1 MGDGVETFVYGSHER
16 VSKPFWPC
24 RGQLATTDGFLTKRY
39 GLGIEEVGMHT
50 PPRILVV
57 DDQAM
62 NVDILKDRLTVQGY
76 EVLTATDGEE
86 ALSIAMAQHPDLILL
101 DIIMLGMD
109 GHEVCRRL
117 KSNPSLPLMPIIMIT
132 AKSEA
137 QDIVAGFQAGADE
150 YLTKPLDQA
159 ALVARI
165 EAMLRLKSRHDVGWD
180 RAAQLESQAAAME
193 VWGQMLEDQIQ
204 DQVAEL
210 ERMGRLK
217 QFVLPEL
224 VERFVSPGA
233 RQHALIQRRDVT
245 ILCCVL
251 HGFTRFVDAAAPEV
265 VFDVLGN
272 YHQVMRR
279 FLTPYEGIVKWFSGN
294 RLLVVFNAL
303 LPCPDAIAD
312 AVHMA
317 LSIGQPLGDLR
328 ERWHASGPALDFGI
342 GIAYGDATLGLIE
355 LEGRLEYTVMG
366 SVRHLA
372 SRLGEHAQSGHVL
385 VSEAVWAAV
394 EKHFHG
400 TSAGHLTLQGQTHP
414 VSIFQ
419 INNVKERD

>member
-1 MGDGVETFVYGSHER
+1 
-16 VSKPFWPC
+16 
-24 RGQLATTDGFLTKRY
+24 
-39 GLGIEEVGMHT
+39 MHT

-57 DDQAM
+57 DDQVM
-62 NVDILKDRLTVQGY
+62 NVDILKDRLTIQGY

-86 ALSIAMAQHPDLILL
+86 AISIAIALHPDLILL

-109 GHEVCRRL
+109 GLEVCRRL
-117 KSNPSLPLMPIIMIT
+117 KNNPSLPLMPIIMVT

-150 YLTKPLDQA
+150 YITKPLDQA

-165 EAMLRLKSRHDVGWD
+165 EAMLRLKSWHDAGWD
-180 RAAQLESQAAAME
+180 RATQLEAQAIE
-193 VWGQMLEDQIQ
+193 LETWGQMLEEEIQ

-210 ERMGRLK
+210 ERMGQLK

-224 VERFVSPGA
+224 AERIVSPGA
-233 RQHALIQRRDVT
+233 REHALIQRRDVT

-251 HGFTRFVDAAAPEV
+251 HGFTTFVDTATPEV
-265 VFDVLGN
+265 VFDLLGN
-272 YHQVMRR
+272 YHQVMGR
-279 FLTPYEGIVKWFSGN
+279 FLTPYQGIAKCFSGD
-294 RLLVVFNAL
+294 RLLAVFNAL
-303 LPCPDAIAD
+303 LPCPDSIAD

-317 LSIGQPLGDLR
+317 LSMELLLGDLR
-328 ERWHASGPALDFGI
+328 ERWHASGPTLDFGI
-342 GIAYGDATLGLIE
+342 GIAYGDATLGLVE

-414 VSIFQ
+414 VPIFQ

>member
-1 MGDGVETFVYGSHER
+1 
-16 VSKPFWPC
+16 
-24 RGQLATTDGFLTKRY
+24 
-39 GLGIEEVGMHT
+39 MHT

-62 NVDILKDRLTVQGY
+62 NVDILKDRLIIQGY
-76 EVLTATDGEE
+76 EILTATDGEE
-86 ALSIAMAQHPDLILL
+86 ALSIAIAQHPDLILL

-109 GHEVCRRL
+109 GLEVCRRL
-117 KSNPSLPLMPIIMIT
+117 KSNLSLPLMPIIMIT
-132 AKSEA
+132 AKSET

-165 EAMLRLKSRHDVGWD
+165 EAMLRLKSRHDAGWD
-180 RAAQLESQAAAME
+180 RAAQLEAQAIELEA
-193 VWGQMLEDQIQ
+193 WDQMLEEEIQ
-204 DQVAEL
+204 DQVANL

-224 VERFVSPGA
+224 AERIVSPGA
-233 RQHALIQRRDVT
+233 RENALIQRRDVT

-251 HGFTRFVDAAAPEV
+251 HGFTTFVDTAAPEV
-265 VFDVLGN
+265 VFDLLGN

-279 FLTPYEGIVKWFSGN
+279 FLTPYAGIVKCFSGD
-294 RLLVVFNAL
+294 RLLAVFNAL
-303 LPCPDAIAD
+303 LPCPDAMAD

-317 LSIGQPLGDLR
+317 LSMGQPLGDLW
-328 ERWHASGPALDFGI
+328 ERWRASGYTLDFGI
-342 GIAYGDATLGLIE
+342 GIAYGDATLGLVQ

-372 SRLGEHAQSGHVL
+372 SHLGEHAQSGNVL
-385 VSEAVWAAV
+385 VSEPVWDAV
-394 EKHFHG
+394 ETHFHG
-400 TSAGHLTLQGQTHP
+400 TSAGNLTLEGQTHP
-414 VSIFQ
+414 VPIFH
-419 INNVKERD
+419 IHNVKEHD

>member
-1 MGDGVETFVYGSHER
+1 M
-16 VSKPFWPC
+16 
-24 RGQLATTDGFLTKRY
+24 
-39 GLGIEEVGMHT
+39 
-50 PPRILVV
+50 
-57 DDQAM
+57 
-62 NVDILKDRLTVQGY
+62 
-76 EVLTATDGEE
+76 E
-86 ALSIAMAQHPDLILL
+86 A
-101 DIIMLGMD
+101 
-109 GHEVCRRL
+109 
-117 KSNPSLPLMPIIMIT
+117 
-132 AKSEA
+132 
-137 QDIVAGFQAGADE
+137 
-150 YLTKPLDQA
+150 
-159 ALVARI
+159 
-165 EAMLRLKSRHDVGWD
+165 
-180 RAAQLESQAAAME
+180 
-193 VWGQMLEDQIQ
+193 WGQMLEDQIQ

-279 FLTPYEGIVKWFSGN
+279 FLTPYEGIVKWFSGD

-303 LPCPDAIAD
+303 LPCPDAMAD

-317 LSIGQPLGDLR
+317 LSMGQPLGDLW
-328 ERWHASGPALDFGI
+328 ERWRTSGPALDFGI
-342 GIAYGDATLGLIE
+342 GIAYGDATLGLVE

-372 SRLGEHAQSGHVL
+372 SRLGEYAQSGSVL
-385 VSEAVWAAV
+385 VSGPVWDAV
-394 EKHFHG
+394 ETHFHG
-400 TSAGHLTLQGQTHP
+400 TSAGNLTLNGQTHP
-414 VSIFQ
+414 VPIFQ